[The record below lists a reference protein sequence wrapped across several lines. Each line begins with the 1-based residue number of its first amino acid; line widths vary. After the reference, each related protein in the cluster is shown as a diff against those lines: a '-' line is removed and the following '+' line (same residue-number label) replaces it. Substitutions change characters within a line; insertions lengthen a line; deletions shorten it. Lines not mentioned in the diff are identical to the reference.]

1 MCSLGLFKLNIQ
13 TNNENNKNFL
23 LYKVNSKKASFY
35 GTRLISCFNLKEGH
49 NYPRWKAWNEK
60 KCKVQSTPFK
70 ISGWESKEN
79 DKLYVTSVTIILFE
93 KNLRQTSSSFLF
105 GRSMS

>member
-35 GTRLISCFNLKEGH
+35 GTRLISCSNLKEGH

-60 KCKVQSTPFK
+60 NAKYSQ
-70 ISGWESKEN
+70 
-79 DKLYVTSVTIILFE
+79 LH
-93 KNLRQTSSSFLF
+93 LRLVD
-105 GRSMS
+105 GRAKKTTNFM